1 MIQKHIVL
9 FPVIIWWSI
18 QMSTKEIF
26 KKVFPE
32 KKVKISVKKRVTLD
46 NPSVT
51 HIDKKKEKS
60 KKKCREKFTN

>member
-1 MIQKHIVL
+1 MIQNLIVL
-9 FPVIIWWSI
+9 FLVIIWSL

-32 KKVKISVKKRVTLD
+32 KKVKISVKKRVMLD

-51 HIDKKKEKS
+51 HIDKKKEKL
-60 KKKCREKFTN
+60 KKKCREKIKI

>member
-1 MIQKHIVL
+1 MN
-9 FPVIIWWSI
+9 
-18 QMSTKEIF
+18 TKEIF

-32 KKVKISVKKRVTLD
+32 KKLKISVKKRVMLD